1 MHYLEAPKNGG
12 DAVLFLLMEK
22 NLKDLLEELDK
33 NFTSPFDLEKFYSQ
47 IVEVISLVQEKESLS
62 EEEKI
67 LLRKLIHKL
76 SRFEEVVNTLAQ
88 SVLHNFK
95 FEGRI

>member
-1 MHYLEAPKNGG
+1 
-12 DAVLFLLMEK
+12 MEK
-22 NLKDLLEELDK
+22 KLKELLEELDK
-33 NFTSPFDLEKFYSQ
+33 SFTSPFDLDKFYTQ
-47 IVEVISLVQEKESLS
+47 IVEVLTLAQEKENLS
-62 EEEKI
+62 QEEKF

-76 SRFEEVVNTLAQ
+76 SRFEEVVKTLTQ